1 MATNETAKKT
11 RTGSIQW
18 RIVLIYIL
26 LVSIAMTVAGVFII
40 NQLGEYM
47 MDNVR
52 TRFTK
57 VITENMQIL
66 ASYDDLSASRAEIQN
81 DITAWSNSLSEEIYV
96 ADNSFEIIAAS
107 NERYRGISAFEV
119 LDRTLV
125 VRTFNGESTEIEET
139 TASGVPVVSFLYPI
153 QDTSGVKGII
163 VLRADVSNVY
173 ETETRARSIFFRSM
187 AIALAITVILSLLI
201 SRSITIPIK
210 DVTQKARKMAEG
222 DFSQEVSVKSND
234 EIGQLAQMFNMLRGE
249 LDLTISDLTS
259 EKNRQSTIFRYM
271 ADGLLAI
278 DRETR
283 NVLLMNPAARNMLG
297 LPVSESGMFPYSRVE
312 ELLGSEVRFDRM
324 WKNAEEGGVRD
335 ILDYK
340 GRIFDLR
347 YDRFK
352 DDENED
358 AGLIVIL
365 QDITEQ
371 QKAEAMQRDFVANVS
386 HELKTPLT
394 NIKSYT
400 ETLLDGAA
408 SDPETASRFLSI
420 IDSEADRMN
429 RLVKDLLQL
438 SRLDHK
444 QEKMSMK
451 ELDLV
456 PLVRSC
462 IAKMEMTARQKSQTI
477 EAVFPD
483 DLQERVVMDKDR
495 MEQVI
500 QNVLSNAIKYTQDGG
515 AIRVGIREEADENRK
530 KWVLVDVAD
539 NGIGIAESEQARV
552 FERFYRVDKARSRA
566 MGGTGLGLSIARQI
580 MEEHGG
586 TILLT
591 SPGLGLGTTVTLKV
605 PHAPT
610 RGVRGIE

>member
-1 MATNETAKKT
+1 
-11 RTGSIQW
+11 
-18 RIVLIYIL
+18 
-26 LVSIAMTVAGVFII
+26 
-40 NQLGEYM
+40 
-47 MDNVR
+47 
-52 TRFTK
+52 
-57 VITENMQIL
+57 
-66 ASYDDLSASRAEIQN
+66 
-81 DITAWSNSLSEEIYV
+81 
-96 ADNSFEIIAAS
+96 
-107 NERYRGISAFEV
+107 
-119 LDRTLV
+119 
-125 VRTFNGESTEIEET
+125 
-139 TASGVPVVSFLYPI
+139 
-153 QDTSGVKGII
+153 
-163 VLRADVSNVY
+163 
-173 ETETRARSIFFRSM
+173 
-187 AIALAITVILSLLI
+187 
-201 SRSITIPIK
+201 
-210 DVTQKARKMAEG
+210 
-222 DFSQEVSVKSND
+222 
-234 EIGQLAQMFNMLRGE
+234 
-249 LDLTISDLTS
+249 
-259 EKNRQSTIFRYM
+259 
-271 ADGLLAI
+271 
-278 DRETR
+278 DRETKQ
-283 NVLLMNPAARNMLG
+283 VLLMNPAARNLLG
-297 LPVSESGMFPYSRVE
+297 LSVPEGEVFPYSRVE
-312 ELLGSEVRFDRM
+312 ELMGSEVGFDRM

-358 AGLIVIL
+358 AGLILIL

-408 SDPETASRFLSI
+408 DDPETASRFLSI

-444 QEKMSMK
+444 QEKMTMK

-462 IAKMEMTARQKSQTI
+462 IAKIEMTARQKDQTV
-477 EAVFPD
+477 EGTFPD
-483 DLQERVVMDKDR
+483 DLTERVVMDKDR

-515 AIRVGIREEADENRK
+515 AIRVGIREEKDDAGKN
-530 KWVLVDVAD
+530 WVLVDVID

-591 SPGLGLGTTVTLKV
+591 SPGLGLGTTVTLKI

-610 RGVRGIE
+610 RGIRGIE

>member
-1 MATNETAKKT
+1 
-11 RTGSIQW
+11 
-18 RIVLIYIL
+18 
-26 LVSIAMTVAGVFII
+26 
-40 NQLGEYM
+40 
-47 MDNVR
+47 
-52 TRFTK
+52 
-57 VITENMQIL
+57 
-66 ASYDDLSASRAEIQN
+66 
-81 DITAWSNSLSEEIYV
+81 
-96 ADNSFEIIAAS
+96 
-107 NERYRGISAFEV
+107 
-119 LDRTLV
+119 
-125 VRTFNGESTEIEET
+125 
-139 TASGVPVVSFLYPI
+139 
-153 QDTSGVKGII
+153 
-163 VLRADVSNVY
+163 
-173 ETETRARSIFFRSM
+173 
-187 AIALAITVILSLLI
+187 
-201 SRSITIPIK
+201 
-210 DVTQKARKMAEG
+210 
-222 DFSQEVSVKSND
+222 
-234 EIGQLAQMFNMLRGE
+234 
-249 LDLTISDLTS
+249 
-259 EKNRQSTIFRYM
+259 
-271 ADGLLAI
+271 
-278 DRETR
+278 
-283 NVLLMNPAARNMLG
+283 
-297 LPVSESGMFPYSRVE
+297 
-312 ELLGSEVRFDRM
+312 
-324 WKNAEEGGVRD
+324 
-335 ILDYK
+335 
-340 GRIFDLR
+340 
-347 YDRFK
+347 
-352 DDENED
+352 
-358 AGLIVIL
+358 
-365 QDITEQ
+365 
-371 QKAEAMQRDFVANVS
+371 
-386 HELKTPLT
+386 
-394 NIKSYT
+394 
-400 ETLLDGAA
+400 
-408 SDPETASRFLSI
+408 
-420 IDSEADRMN
+420 MN

-483 DLQERVVMDKDR
+483 DLHERVVMDKDR

>member
-1 MATNETAKKT
+1 MATESAKKQK
-11 RTGSIQW
+11 TGSIQW

-47 MDNVR
+47 MDSVR

-57 VITENMQIL
+57 VITESMQTL
-66 ASYDDLSASRAEIQN
+66 TAYDDLSANRAEIQT
-81 DITAWSNSLSEEIYV
+81 DIEAWSRSLSEEIYV
-96 ADNSFEIIAAS
+96 VDDSFEVIAAS

-119 LDRTLV
+119 LDRSLV
-125 VRTFNGESTEIEET
+125 VRTFNGESTESEET
-139 TASGVPVVSFLYPI
+139 TPSGVPVVSYLYPI
-153 QDTSGVKGII
+153 QNAENVTGII

-173 ETETRARSIFFRSM
+173 ETETRARRIFLRSM
-187 AIALAITVILSLLI
+187 AIALASTAILSLLI

-278 DRETR
+278 DNDTR
-283 NVLLMNPAARNMLG
+283 NVLLINPAARNLLG
-297 LPVSESGMFPYSRVE
+297 LSASVGDNFPYSRVE
-312 ELLGSEVRFDRM
+312 ELLGEEVLFDRM
-324 WKNAEEGGVRD
+324 WENSKEGGVRD
-335 ILDYK
+335 ILDYR

-358 AGLIVIL
+358 AGLILIL

-462 IAKMEMTARQKSQTI
+462 ISKIEMTARQKNQTVTA
-477 EAVFPD
+477 EFAA
-483 DLQERVVMDKDR
+483 DLAERVVMDRDR

-500 QNVLSNAIKYTQDGG
+500 QNILSNAIKYTQDGG
-515 AIRVGIREEADENRK
+515 AIRVAIREEADENGKR
-530 KWVLVDVAD
+530 WVLVDVID
-539 NGIGIAESEQARV
+539 NGIGISENEQTRV

-591 SPGLGLGTTVTLKV
+591 SPGLGLGTTVTLKL

>member
-1 MATNETAKKT
+1 MATKETTTKK

-40 NQLGEYM
+40 DRLGEYM

-57 VITENMQIL
+57 VITENMQTL
-66 ASYDDLSASRAEIQN
+66 ASYDDLSKNRTEIQN
-81 DITAWSNSLSEEIYV
+81 DIAAWSRSLSEEIYV
-96 ADNSFEIIAAS
+96 VDSSFEIVAAS
-107 NERYRGISAFEV
+107 NERYRGISAFDV

-125 VRTFNGESTEIEET
+125 VKTFNGESTEIEET

-153 QDTSGVKGII
+153 QGQTGVKGII

-187 AIALAITVILSLLI
+187 AIALAITAVLSLLI
-201 SRSITIPIK
+201 SRSITVPIK

-278 DRETR
+278 DRETKQ
-283 NVLLMNPAARNMLG
+283 VLLMNPAARNLLG
-297 LPVSESGMFPYSRVE
+297 LSVPEGEIFPYSRVE
-312 ELLGSEVRFDRM
+312 ELIGDEVSFERM

-358 AGLIVIL
+358 AGLILIL

-408 SDPETASRFLSI
+408 DDPETASRFLSI
-420 IDSEADRMN
+420 IDSEA
-429 RLVKDLLQL
+429 
-438 SRLDHK
+438 
-444 QEKMSMK
+444 
-451 ELDLV
+451 
-456 PLVRSC
+456 
-462 IAKMEMTARQKSQTI
+462 
-477 EAVFPD
+477 
-483 DLQERVVMDKDR
+483 
-495 MEQVI
+495 
-500 QNVLSNAIKYTQDGG
+500 
-515 AIRVGIREEADENRK
+515 
-530 KWVLVDVAD
+530 
-539 NGIGIAESEQARV
+539 
-552 FERFYRVDKARSRA
+552 
-566 MGGTGLGLSIARQI
+566 
-580 MEEHGG
+580 
-586 TILLT
+586 
-591 SPGLGLGTTVTLKV
+591 
-605 PHAPT
+605 
-610 RGVRGIE
+610 